1 MKIFELLAIHRGL
14 LGCMAECGVRVEDL
28 KYVDLFEEYTRRTAD
43 GEKATYVVATLVE
56 KYGVCERKVYSVVKH
71 SRKECNVCAAG

>member
-28 KYVDLFEEYTRRTAD
+28 KYVDLFEEYIRRTAD
-43 GEKATYVVATLVE
+43 GEKTTYVVATLVE

-71 SRKECNVCAAG
+71 FRKECNVCAVC